1 MKAYASA
8 FFLFAIFL
16 FPQMYAQ
23 DYAKLLSEYKKPELL
38 RYALTMDAALG
49 GYLRYDKDAD
59 GDSGIIFRTYRTGTI
74 NGDISFDLSRYRNTP
89 RIQSNDYI
97 RLDVSGNY
105 YESEL
110 KETGFDLYK
119 STRETYRYRNNL
131 SAGHTIRY
139 YPGDFVFY
147 GAMPRGNYGSNH
159 YESVNTS
166 HYEVADDS
174 REKSENY
181 RSELSFVIPLEI
193 GIGRIEEI
201 TDMRQA
207 IFIVEALVDAGR
219 VSRAPSEEEMRDF
232 AELISELK
240 NERFF
245 DSRLRRIKELKVID
259 SFLKDNSLLAENDAT
274 YFSTLTDI
282 WDFGREFIRSSGF
295 RAGLVVSGGHRIE
308 YYRNTNDYSRFSS
321 RVNDSNIEAGIRFSW
336 EIPVSLSWQHSF
348 YSSFY
353 FNRHSVNNKDE
364 DPYSKNV
371 TSLNGIDVN
380 LSHTIGYYPNTRT
393 NLILTY
399 GGRYNV
405 RKYTCANCD
414 YLKPDSKQLS
424 LNIHAGVY
432 YYVSSQIGIS
442 GSYSYYHSQ
451 NGKDTDSSYLFKDTN
466 HSFSVGMSYSIF

>member
-1 MKAYASA
+1 
-8 FFLFAIFL
+8 
-16 FPQMYAQ
+16 
-23 DYAKLLSEYKKPELL
+23 
-38 RYALTMDAALG
+38 
-49 GYLRYDKDAD
+49 
-59 GDSGIIFRTYRTGTI
+59 
-74 NGDISFDLSRYRNTP
+74 
-89 RIQSNDYI
+89 
-97 RLDVSGNY
+97 
-105 YESEL
+105 
-110 KETGFDLYK
+110 
-119 STRETYRYRNNL
+119 
-131 SAGHTIRY
+131 
-139 YPGDFVFY
+139 
-147 GAMPRGNYGSNH
+147 MPRGNYGSNH

-219 VSRAPSEEEMRDF
+219 ISRAPSEEEMRDF